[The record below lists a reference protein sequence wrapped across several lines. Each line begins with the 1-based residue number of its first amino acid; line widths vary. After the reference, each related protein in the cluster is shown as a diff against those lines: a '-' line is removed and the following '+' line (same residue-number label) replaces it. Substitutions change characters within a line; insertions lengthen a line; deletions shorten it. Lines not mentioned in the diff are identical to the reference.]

1 MDKKLAV
8 IEFRDRDF
16 YFLFVKKKTD
26 TGLTNHKWHEHS
38 FNEIMYLAEGESEY
52 VIENRR
58 YVLKKGDVLLI
69 KAGLHHFER
78 KNIQNDAALFCL
90 GFFSE
95 GIENGE
101 LATEIFNRGEH
112 FSLSESPA
120 LSQIL
125 SSARDKLALSEN
137 NASSFMKAITESV
150 IFILSD
156 LDMKREF
163 GRDIKNATVRAII
176 DYINESLTAITSI
189 EDIANAVFFS
199 ASYVRALF
207 KREMGIGI
215 MEYVRNKKV
224 LLANRKIKH
233 GKKPTEIFSECGF
246 SNYPSF
252 YRAYTQYFGHSPKT
266 VKGSYQK

>member
-1 MDKKLAV
+1 MDTKLEV
-8 IEFRDRDF
+8 IEFRDIDF
-16 YFLFVKKKTD
+16 YFLFIKKRTD
-26 TGLTNHKWHEHS
+26 TGLTNQKWHEHS
-38 FNEIMYLAEGESEY
+38 FNEIMYLAEGECEY

-69 KAGLHHFER
+69 KSGLHHFER
-78 KNIQNDAALFCL
+78 KNIEKDSALYCL
-90 GFFSE
+90 GFFTE
-95 GIENGE
+95 AIENGE

-120 LSQIL
+120 LSKIL
-125 SSARDKLALSEN
+125 GSASDKLNLSKN
-137 NASSFMKAITESV
+137 NAPSFMKAIAESV

-163 GRDIKNATVRAII
+163 GRDIKNATVRAVI
-176 DYINESLTAITSI
+176 DYINENLATITSI

-199 ASYVRALF
+199 PSYVRALF

-246 SNYPSF
+246 LNYPSF
-252 YRAYTQYFGHSPKT
+252 YRAYTSYFGVSPKNRKT
-266 VKGSYQK
+266 Y

>member
-1 MDKKLAV
+1 MDTKLEV

-16 YFLFVKKKTD
+16 YFLFIKKKTD
-26 TGLTNHKWHEHS
+26 TGLTNQKWHEHS
-38 FNEIMYLAEGESEY
+38 FNEIMYLAEGECEY

-69 KAGLHHFER
+69 KSGLHHFER
-78 KNIQNDAALFCL
+78 KNIEKDSALYCL
-90 GFFSE
+90 GFFPE
-95 GIENGE
+95 AIENGE

-120 LSQIL
+120 LSKIL
-125 SSARDKLALSEN
+125 GSASDKLNLSKN
-137 NASSFMKAITESV
+137 NAPSFMKAIAESV

-163 GRDIKNATVRAII
+163 GRDIKNATVRAVI
-176 DYINESLTAITSI
+176 DYINENLTTITSI

-199 ASYVRALF
+199 PSYVRALF

-233 GKKPTEIFSECGF
+233 GKKPTEVFLECGF
-246 SNYPSF
+246 LNYPSF
-252 YRAYTQYFGHSPKT
+252 YRAYISYFGVSPKNRKT
-266 VKGSYQK
+266 Y

>member
-8 IEFRDRDF
+8 IEFKDRDF
-16 YFLFVKKKTD
+16 YFLFVKKKSD

-78 KNIQNDAALFCL
+78 KNIKNDSSLFCL
-90 GFFSE
+90 GFFTE
-95 GIENGE
+95 EIENGE

-120 LSQIL
+120 LSEIL
-125 SSARDKLALSEN
+125 KSARDKLALSEN
-137 NASSFMKAITESV
+137 NAASFMKAIAESV

-163 GRDIKNATVRAII
+163 GRVIKNATVRAVI
-176 DYINESLTAITSI
+176 DYINENLASI
-189 EDIANAVFFS
+189 SSIDDIANAVFFS

-224 LLANRKIKH
+224 SRARSLILTGA
-233 GKKPTEIFSECGF
+233 KPTEIYLECGF

-252 YRAYTQYFGHSPKT
+252 FRAYKAFFGFSPRAKT
-266 VKGSYQK
+266 K